1 MVPAGCAGEDEE
13 AAEERTTSA
22 PGTTAAA
29 TTTTATTEEPASAPR
44 ANIVFQDDFSAR
56 DGRWLVESTRT
67 ASLAYAKGGYRVR
80 VKDPKASRVTYSASL
95 LAGRVRAVRVEA
107 DALLT
112 RAGSDFEVLGVV
124 CIANARGSGYFFGV
138 GPEERYYSLEK
149 VARREFD
156 VEREGRRNKAVRG
169 LGRVNRIRGECI
181 GGGEKPTR
189 VHLVVNGE
197 SLAVFKDKD
206 GFDRFEAVGLAVF
219 SVEGGTEVVFDNVV
233 AKRLD

>member
-1 MVPAGCAGEDEE
+1 
-13 AAEERTTSA
+13 
-22 PGTTAAA
+22 
-29 TTTTATTEEPASAPR
+29 
-44 ANIVFQDDFSAR
+44 
-56 DGRWLVESTRT
+56 
-67 ASLAYAKGGYRVR
+67 
-80 VKDPKASRVTYSASL
+80 VTYSASL
-95 LAGRVRAVRVEA
+95 FADRVRAVRIEA
-107 DALLT
+107 DAVQT
-112 RAGSDFEVLGVV
+112 RGSSDFEVLGIV
-124 CIANARGSGYFFGV
+124 CIANRRGAGYFFGV

-149 VARREFD
+149 VARREFE

-181 GGGEKPTR
+181 GGGKKTTR

-233 AKRLD
+233 VKRLN